1 MKILVTGFDP
11 FGGDKVNPAYEAV
24 KKMPA
29 EIAGAE
35 IIKLEVPTVFGKSSQ
50 VVREAI
56 KEHQPEIVICVGQAG
71 GRSAVSFERVAI
83 NLAEARIPDNEGNQP
98 FDTALEEDG
107 PAAYFTTLP
116 IKAMTKNVHDHG
128 LPAYIS
134 YTAGTFV
141 CNDIMYRL
149 LHVLHTEFPTIRGGF
164 IHVPFSPDQVIE
176 RPVGTASMSLADIA
190 DSLTYAVEAA
200 IENEQDISGNAGTTH

>member
-1 MKILVTGFDP
+1 MKVLVTGFDP

-24 KKMPA
+24 KKMPD
-29 EIAGAE
+29 EISGAE
-35 IIKLEVPTVFGKSSQ
+35 IIKVEVPTVFEKSSQ
-50 VVREAI
+50 VVKEAI
-56 KEHQPEIVICVGQAG
+56 QQHQPDVVICVGQAG

-98 FDTALEEDG
+98 FDTALEENG
-107 PAAYFTTLP
+107 PAAYFTSLP
-116 IKAMTKNVHDHG
+116 IKAMTKNVQDHG

-149 LHVLHTEFPTIRGGF
+149 LRLIETQFPAIRGGF
-164 IHVPFSPDQVIE
+164 IHVPFSPDQVID
-176 RPVGTASMSLADIA
+176 RPVGTPSMSLEDIA
-190 DSLTYAVEAA
+190 SSLTYAVEAA
-200 IENEQDISGNAGTTH
+200 VENKEDISGNAGTTH

>member
-1 MKILVTGFDP
+1 MKVLVTGFDP

>member
-1 MKILVTGFDP
+1 MKVLVTGFDP

-24 KKMPA
+24 KKMPD

-35 IIKLEVPTVFGKSSQ
+35 IIKLEIPTVFGKSGA
-50 VVREAI
+50 VLKEAI
-56 KEHQPEIVICVGQAG
+56 QQHQPEVVICVGQAG
-71 GRSAVSFERVAI
+71 GRAAVSMERVAI

-107 PAAYFTTLP
+107 ETAYFTSLP
-116 IKAMTKNVHDHG
+116 IKAMVKNINDHG

-149 LHVLHTEFPTIRGGF
+149 LYMIDKEFPTIRGGF
-164 IHVPFSPDQVIE
+164 IHVPFSPDQVID
-176 RPVGTASMSLADIA
+176 RPVGTPAMSLEDIA
-190 DSLTYAVEAA
+190 ASLTYAVEAA
-200 IENEQDISGNAGTTH
+200 VENEQDIKGNAGTTH

>member
-1 MKILVTGFDP
+1 MKVLVTGFDP

-24 KKMPA
+24 KKMPD

-35 IIKLEVPTVFGKSSQ
+35 IIKLEIPTVFGKSGA
-50 VVREAI
+50 VLKEAI
-56 KEHQPEIVICVGQAG
+56 QQHQPEGVICVGQAG
-71 GRSAVSFERVAI
+71 GRAAVSMERVAI

-107 PAAYFTTLP
+107 DTAYFTSLP
-116 IKAMTKNVHDHG
+116 IKAMVKNINDHG

-149 LHVLHTEFPTIRGGF
+149 LYMIDKEFPTIRGGF
-164 IHVPFSPDQVIE
+164 IHVPFSPDQVID
-176 RPVGTASMSLADIA
+176 RPVGTPAMSLEDIA
-190 DSLTYAVEAA
+190 ASLTYAVEAA
-200 IENEQDISGNAGTTH
+200 VENEEDIKGNAGTTH